1 MNKFILKLEFKDT
14 NSEISF
20 DLNKNNLFYG
30 LNGRGK
36 TRILKA
42 IFELCNLDFF
52 KSSTVIINI
61 IDNLNLEYLQIND
74 SNYQNLFEEKT
85 KIESFADDSL
95 NAFIS
100 NNKFA
105 INDYIKEFEDLLQ
118 IISISYLS
126 ERIKVTIQTGNSF
139 LKTKNISLQN
149 FQIWLT
155 QSKKIIREL
164 DNIIR
169 NKIIH
174 ENIDEVSIIK
184 KSKINKILNRLQI
197 IYRYILRKL
206 EPSIYNKKIRNK
218 ILNFD
223 VEKDKVIKKLKNES
237 AIYISPNIMENI
249 NILEQIREEIQD
261 IKLNLGTNTWAYILE
276 KNKDAIIKN
285 DEFKKNLY
293 NLSKNLNIIN
303 TTLEKYTN
311 IELSFD
317 NDGNIE
323 VLKNKN
329 DIEFKKLS
337 SGEKRIILL
346 FLYIVFSKE
355 KIILIDEPEISLSLN
370 YQSKFVD
377 DIVRLADNKKI
388 MMATHAPYIYDDCKA
403 NGFELIE
410 V

>member
-1 MNKFILKLEFKDT
+1 MNKFMLKLEFKDT
-14 NSEISF
+14 NSKISF

-52 KSSTVIINI
+52 KSSTAIINI
-61 IDNLNLEYLQIND
+61 IDDLNLEYLQINN

-85 KIESFADDSL
+85 KIESFADDSF
-95 NAFIS
+95 NVFIN

-155 QSKKIIREL
+155 QSERIIREL
-164 DNIIR
+164 DIIR

-174 ENIDEVSIIK
+174 ENIDELSIIK
-184 KSKINKILNRLQI
+184 KDEINKILNRSQL
-197 IYRYILRKL
+197 IYRYILRRL
-206 EPSIYNKKIRNK
+206 EPFIYNRKIRNK

-223 VEKDKVIKKLKNES
+223 VEKDRVIKKLKNES

-249 NILEQIREEIQD
+249 NILEQIKEEIQD

-276 KNKDAIIKN
+276 KDKDGIIKN
-285 DEFKKNLY
+285 DKLKKNLY

-303 TTLEKYTN
+303 TTLERYTN
-311 IELSFD
+311 IKLSFD

-346 FLYIVFSKE
+346 FLYVVFSKE

-403 NGFELIE
+403 NGFELIK

>member
-1 MNKFILKLEFKDT
+1 MNKFMLELEFKDT
-14 NSEISF
+14 NSKISF

-52 KSSTVIINI
+52 KSSTAIINI
-61 IDNLNLEYLQIND
+61 IDDLNLEYLQINN

-85 KIESFADDSL
+85 KVESFADDSF
-95 NAFIS
+95 NAFIN

-126 ERIKVTIQTGNSF
+126 EKIKVTIQTGNSF

-155 QSKKIIREL
+155 QSERLIGEL
-164 DNIIR
+164 EIIR

-174 ENIDEVSIIK
+174 ENIDELSIIK
-184 KSKINKILNRLQI
+184 KDVINKILNRLQL
-197 IYRYILRKL
+197 IYRYILRRL
-206 EPSIYNKKIRNK
+206 EPFIYNRKIRKK

-223 VEKDKVIKKLKNES
+223 VEKNRVIKKLKNES

-249 NILEQIREEIQD
+249 NILEQIKEEIQD
-261 IKLNLGTNTWAYILE
+261 IKVNLGTNTWTYILE
-276 KNKDAIIKN
+276 KDKNSIIKN
-285 DEFKKNLY
+285 DKLKINLY

-303 TTLEKYTN
+303 TTLERYTN
-311 IELSFD
+311 IKLSFD
-317 NDGNIE
+317 NDGNIK

-329 DIEFKKLS
+329 NIEFKKLS

-346 FLYIVFSKE
+346 FLYVVFSKE

-403 NGFELIE
+403 NEFELIE

>member
-1 MNKFILKLEFKDT
+1 MNEFILELEFKDT
-14 NSEISF
+14 NSKISF
-20 DLNKNNLFYG
+20 DLNKNNLFHG

-52 KSSTVIINI
+52 KSNTAIINI
-61 IDNLNLEYLQIND
+61 IDDLNLKNLQINN
-74 SNYQNLFEEKT
+74 SNYQNLFEK
-85 KIESFADDSL
+85 KNKVESFADDSFK
-95 NAFIS
+95 NFITY
-100 NNKFA
+100 NKFA
-105 INDYIKEFEDLLQ
+105 INDYIIEFKDLLQ
-118 IISISYLS
+118 IISIPYLT
-126 ERIKVTIQTGNSF
+126 ERIKVIIQTGNSF
-139 LKTKNISLQN
+139 LETENISLQN

-155 QSKKIIREL
+155 QSERITKEL
-164 DNIIR
+164 EIIR
-169 NKIIH
+169 NKNIH
-174 ENIDEVSIIK
+174 ENINELFIIK
-184 KSKINKILNRLQI
+184 KDVINKILNRLQL

-206 EPSIYNKKIRNK
+206 EPFLYNRKIEKKIS
-218 ILNFD
+218 NFNE
-223 VEKDKVIKKLKNES
+223 EKDEVIKKLKDES

-249 NILEQIREEIQD
+249 NILEQIKEEIQD
-261 IKLNLGTNTWAYILE
+261 IKLNLGTNTWAYILK
-276 KNKDAIIKN
+276 KNQDNIIEN
-285 DEFKKNLY
+285 DKLKKNLY

-303 TTLEKYTN
+303 TTLERYTN

-346 FLYIVFSKE
+346 FLYVVFSKE

-370 YQSKFVD
+370 YQNKFVN
-377 DIVRLADNKKI
+377 DIIKLSNGKKI

-403 NGFELIE
+403 NGFELIN

>member
-1 MNKFILKLEFKDT
+1 MNKFMLELEFKDT
-14 NSEISF
+14 NSKISF

-52 KSSTVIINI
+52 KSSTAIINI
-61 IDNLNLEYLQIND
+61 IDDLNLEYLQINN

-85 KIESFADDSL
+85 KVESFADDFF
-95 NAFIS
+95 NAFIN

-126 ERIKVTIQTGNSF
+126 EKIKVTIQTGNSF

-155 QSKKIIREL
+155 QSERLIGEL
-164 DNIIR
+164 EIIR

-174 ENIDEVSIIK
+174 ENIDELSIIK
-184 KSKINKILNRLQI
+184 KDVINKILNRLQL
-197 IYRYILRKL
+197 IYRYILRRL
-206 EPSIYNKKIRNK
+206 EPFIYNRKIRKK

-223 VEKDKVIKKLKNES
+223 VEKNRVIKKLKNES

-249 NILEQIREEIQD
+249 NILEQIKEEIQD
-261 IKLNLGTNTWAYILE
+261 IKVNLGTNTWTYILE
-276 KNKDAIIKN
+276 KDKNSIIKN
-285 DEFKKNLY
+285 DKLKKNLY

-303 TTLEKYTN
+303 TTLERYTN
-311 IELSFD
+311 IKLSFD
-317 NDGNIE
+317 NDGNIK

-329 DIEFKKLS
+329 NIEFKKLS

-346 FLYIVFSKE
+346 FLYVVFSKE

-403 NGFELIE
+403 NEFELIE

>member
-1 MNKFILKLEFKDT
+1 MLELEFKDT
-14 NSEISF
+14 NSKISF

-52 KSSTVIINI
+52 KSSTAIINI
-61 IDNLNLEYLQIND
+61 IDDLNLEYLQINN

-85 KIESFADDSL
+85 KVESFADDSF
-95 NAFIS
+95 NAFIN

-126 ERIKVTIQTGNSF
+126 EKIKVTIQTGNSF

-155 QSKKIIREL
+155 QSERLIGEL
-164 DNIIR
+164 EIIR

-174 ENIDEVSIIK
+174 ENIDELSIIK
-184 KSKINKILNRLQI
+184 KDVINKILNRLQL
-197 IYRYILRKL
+197 IYRYILRRL
-206 EPSIYNKKIRNK
+206 EPFIYNRKIRKK

-223 VEKDKVIKKLKNES
+223 VEKNRVIKKLKNES

-249 NILEQIREEIQD
+249 NILEQIKEEIQD
-261 IKLNLGTNTWAYILE
+261 IKVNLGTNTWTYILE
-276 KNKDAIIKN
+276 KDKNSIIKN
-285 DEFKKNLY
+285 DKLKKNLY

-303 TTLEKYTN
+303 TTLERYTN

-317 NDGNIE
+317 NDGNIK

-329 DIEFKKLS
+329 NIEFKKLS

-346 FLYIVFSKE
+346 FLYVVFSKE

-403 NGFELIE
+403 NEFELIE

>member
-1 MNKFILKLEFKDT
+1 MLKLEFKDT
-14 NSEISF
+14 NSKISF

-52 KSSTVIINI
+52 KSSTAIINI
-61 IDNLNLEYLQIND
+61 IDDLNLEYLQINN

-85 KIESFADDSL
+85 KIESFADDSFNVFL
-95 NAFIS
+95 N
-100 NNKFA
+100 NNEFA

-118 IISISYLS
+118 IISIPYLS

-155 QSKKIIREL
+155 QSKRIIREL
-164 DNIIR
+164 DNIR

-174 ENIDEVSIIK
+174 ENIDELSIIK
-184 KSKINKILNRLQI
+184 KGKSNKIFNRLRM

-206 EPSIYNKKIRNK
+206 EPFIYNRKIRNK

-223 VEKDKVIKKLKNES
+223 VEKDKVIEKLKNES

-276 KNKDAIIKN
+276 KDKDAIIKN
-285 DEFKKNLY
+285 DELKKNLY

-303 TTLEKYTN
+303 TTLERYTN

-346 FLYIVFSKE
+346 FLYVVFSKE

-403 NGFELIE
+403 NEFELIE

>member
-1 MNKFILKLEFKDT
+1 MLELEFKDT
-14 NSEISF
+14 NSKISF

-61 IDNLNLEYLQIND
+61 IDNLNLEYLQINN

-85 KIESFADDSL
+85 KVESFADDFF
-95 NAFIS
+95 NAFIN

-126 ERIKVTIQTGNSF
+126 EKIKVTIQTGNSF

-155 QSKKIIREL
+155 QSERLIGEL
-164 DNIIR
+164 EIIR

-174 ENIDEVSIIK
+174 ENIDELSIIK
-184 KSKINKILNRLQI
+184 KDVINKILNRLQL
-197 IYRYILRKL
+197 IYRYILRRL
-206 EPSIYNKKIRNK
+206 EPFIYNRKIRKK

-223 VEKDKVIKKLKNES
+223 VEKNRVIKKLKNES

-249 NILEQIREEIQD
+249 NILEQIKEEIQD
-261 IKLNLGTNTWAYILE
+261 IKVNLGTNTWTYILE
-276 KNKDAIIKN
+276 KDKNSIIKN
-285 DEFKKNLY
+285 DKLKKNLY

-303 TTLEKYTN
+303 TTLERYTN
-311 IELSFD
+311 IKLSFD
-317 NDGNIE
+317 NDGNIK

-329 DIEFKKLS
+329 NIEFKKLS

-346 FLYIVFSKE
+346 FLYVVFSKE

-403 NGFELIE
+403 NEFELIE

>member
-1 MNKFILKLEFKDT
+1 M
-14 NSEISF
+14 
-20 DLNKNNLFYG
+20 
-30 LNGRGK
+30 
-36 TRILKA
+36 
-42 IFELCNLDFF
+42 
-52 KSSTVIINI
+52 
-61 IDNLNLEYLQIND
+61 NLEYLQIND

>member
-1 MNKFILKLEFKDT
+1 MLELEFKDT
-14 NSEISF
+14 NSKISF

-52 KSSTVIINI
+52 KSSTAIINI
-61 IDNLNLEYLQIND
+61 IDDLNLEYLQINN

-85 KIESFADDSL
+85 KVESFADDFF
-95 NAFIS
+95 NAFIN

-126 ERIKVTIQTGNSF
+126 EKIKVTIQTGNSF

-155 QSKKIIREL
+155 QSERLIGEL
-164 DNIIR
+164 EIIR

-174 ENIDEVSIIK
+174 ENIDELSIIK
-184 KSKINKILNRLQI
+184 KDVINKILNRLQL
-197 IYRYILRKL
+197 IYRYILRRL
-206 EPSIYNKKIRNK
+206 EPFIYNRKIRKK

-223 VEKDKVIKKLKNES
+223 VEKNRVIKKLKNES

-249 NILEQIREEIQD
+249 NILEQIKEEIQD
-261 IKLNLGTNTWAYILE
+261 IKVNLGTNTWTYILE
-276 KNKDAIIKN
+276 KDKNSIIKN
-285 DEFKKNLY
+285 DKLKKNLY

-303 TTLEKYTN
+303 TTLERYTN

-317 NDGNIE
+317 NDGNIK

-329 DIEFKKLS
+329 NIEFKKLS

-346 FLYIVFSKE
+346 FLYVVFSKE

-403 NGFELIE
+403 NEFELIE

>member
-169 NKIIH
+169 NKM
-174 ENIDEVSIIK
+174 
-184 KSKINKILNRLQI
+184 INKILNRLQL

-303 TTLEKYTN
+303 TTLERYTN

-317 NDGNIE
+317 NDGNIK

-329 DIEFKKLS
+329 NIEFKKLS

-403 NGFELIE
+403 NEFELIE

>member
-1 MNKFILKLEFKDT
+1 MLELEFKDT
-14 NSEISF
+14 NSKISF

-52 KSSTVIINI
+52 KSSTAIINI
-61 IDNLNLEYLQIND
+61 IDDLNLEYLQINN

-85 KIESFADDSL
+85 KVESFADDFF
-95 NAFIS
+95 NAFIN

-126 ERIKVTIQTGNSF
+126 EKIKVTIQTGNSF

-155 QSKKIIREL
+155 QSERLIGEL
-164 DNIIR
+164 EIIR

-174 ENIDEVSIIK
+174 ENIDELSIIK
-184 KSKINKILNRLQI
+184 KDVINKILNRLNL
-197 IYRYILRKL
+197 IYRYIFRRLDTF
-206 EPSIYNKKIRNK
+206 IYNIKIIKK

-223 VEKDKVIKKLKNES
+223 VEKNRVIKKLKNES

-249 NILEQIREEIQD
+249 NILEQIKEEIQD
-261 IKLNLGTNTWAYILE
+261 IKVNLGTNTWTYILE
-276 KNKDAIIKN
+276 KDKNSIIKN
-285 DEFKKNLY
+285 DKLKKNLY

-303 TTLEKYTN
+303 TTLERYTN
-311 IELSFD
+311 IKFSFD
-317 NDGNIE
+317 NDGNIK

-329 DIEFKKLS
+329 NIEFKKLS

-346 FLYIVFSKE
+346 FLYVVFSKE

>member
-1 MNKFILKLEFKDT
+1 MLELEFKDT
-14 NSEISF
+14 NSKISF

-52 KSSTVIINI
+52 KSSTAIINI
-61 IDNLNLEYLQIND
+61 IDDLNLEYLQINN

-85 KIESFADDSL
+85 KVESFADDFF
-95 NAFIS
+95 NAFIN

-126 ERIKVTIQTGNSF
+126 EKIKVTIQTGNSF

-155 QSKKIIREL
+155 QSERLIGEL
-164 DNIIR
+164 EIIR

-174 ENIDEVSIIK
+174 ENIDELSIIK
-184 KSKINKILNRLQI
+184 KDVINKILNRLQL
-197 IYRYILRKL
+197 IYRYILRRL
-206 EPSIYNKKIRNK
+206 EPFIYNRKIRKK

-223 VEKDKVIKKLKNES
+223 VEKNRVIKKLKNES

-249 NILEQIREEIQD
+249 NILEQIKEEIQD
-261 IKLNLGTNTWAYILE
+261 IKVNLGTNTWTYILE
-276 KNKDAIIKN
+276 KDKNSIIKN
-285 DEFKKNLY
+285 DKLKKNLY

-303 TTLEKYTN
+303 TTLERYTN
-311 IELSFD
+311 IKLSFD
-317 NDGNIE
+317 NDGNIK

-329 DIEFKKLS
+329 NIEFKKLS

-346 FLYIVFSKE
+346 FLYVVFSKE

-388 MMATHAPYIYDDCKA
+388 MMATHAQYIYDDCKA
-403 NGFELIE
+403 NEFELIE

>member
-1 MNKFILKLEFKDT
+1 MIKLPSCTIYYILSLHK
-14 NSEISF
+14 
-20 DLNKNNLFYG
+20 
-30 LNGRGK
+30 
-36 TRILKA
+36 ILYTLA

>member
-1 MNKFILKLEFKDT
+1 MLELEFKDT
-14 NSEISF
+14 NSKISF

-52 KSSTVIINI
+52 KSSTAIINI
-61 IDNLNLEYLQIND
+61 IDDLNLEYLQINN

-85 KIESFADDSL
+85 KVESFADDFF
-95 NAFIS
+95 NAFIN

-126 ERIKVTIQTGNSF
+126 EKIKVTIQTGNSF

-155 QSKKIIREL
+155 QSERLIGEL
-164 DNIIR
+164 EIIR

-174 ENIDEVSIIK
+174 ENIDELSIIK
-184 KSKINKILNRLQI
+184 KDVINKILNRLQL
-197 IYRYILRKL
+197 IYRYILRRL
-206 EPSIYNKKIRNK
+206 EPFIYNRKIRKK

-223 VEKDKVIKKLKNES
+223 VEKNRVIKKLKNES

-249 NILEQIREEIQD
+249 NILEQIKEEIQD
-261 IKLNLGTNTWAYILE
+261 IKVNLGTNTWTYILE
-276 KNKDAIIKN
+276 KDKNSIIKN
-285 DEFKKNLY
+285 DKLKKNLY

-303 TTLEKYTN
+303 TTLERYTN
-311 IELSFD
+311 IKLSFD
-317 NDGNIE
+317 NDGNIK

-329 DIEFKKLS
+329 NIEFKKLS

-346 FLYIVFSKE
+346 FLYVVFSKE

-403 NGFELIE
+403 NEFELIE

>member
-1 MNKFILKLEFKDT
+1 MNKFMLELEFKDT
-14 NSEISF
+14 NSKISF

-52 KSSTVIINI
+52 KSSTAIINI
-61 IDNLNLEYLQIND
+61 IDDLNLEYLQINN

-85 KIESFADDSL
+85 KVESFADDFF
-95 NAFIS
+95 NAFIN

-126 ERIKVTIQTGNSF
+126 EKIKVTIQTGNSF

-155 QSKKIIREL
+155 QSERLIGEL
-164 DNIIR
+164 EIIR

-174 ENIDEVSIIK
+174 ENIDELSIIK
-184 KSKINKILNRLQI
+184 KDVINKILNRLQL
-197 IYRYILRKL
+197 IYRYILRRL
-206 EPSIYNKKIRNK
+206 EPFIYNRKIRKK

-223 VEKDKVIKKLKNES
+223 VEKNRVIKKLKNES

-249 NILEQIREEIQD
+249 NILEQIKEEIQD
-261 IKLNLGTNTWAYILE
+261 IKVNLGTNTWTYILE
-276 KNKDAIIKN
+276 KDKNSIIKN
-285 DEFKKNLY
+285 DKLKKNLY

-303 TTLEKYTN
+303 TTLERYTN

-317 NDGNIE
+317 NDGNIK

-329 DIEFKKLS
+329 NIEFKKLS

-346 FLYIVFSKE
+346 FLYVVFSKE

-403 NGFELIE
+403 NEFELIE